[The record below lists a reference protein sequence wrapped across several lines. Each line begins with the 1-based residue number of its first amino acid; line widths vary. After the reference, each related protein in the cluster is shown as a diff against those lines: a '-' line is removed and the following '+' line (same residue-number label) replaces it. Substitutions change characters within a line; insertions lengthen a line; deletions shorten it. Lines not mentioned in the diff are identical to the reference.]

1 MNIVFIPVRG
11 GSKSIPLKNI
21 KALNGKPLIYWALK
35 ASLFCEYADKVYIS
49 TDSDEIKEVVKSL
62 IADKELSNFD
72 HKLSIVDRSNDTATD
87 TASTESAMLEFANKY
102 DFDNICLVQATS
114 PLLQAKDLENGF
126 EVFSQENVDS
136 VLSVVKQKRFNWHIN
151 NIGYAEAIN
160 YDYKKRPRRQEFDG
174 YYVENGAFYIT
185 SKENLLKSKNRI
197 SGNIKLVEMNECSY
211 YEIDEPDDFLLI
223 ESIMKL
229 KRNDISIDKSKIKMV
244 LSDVDGCLT
253 DGGMYY
259 SENGDEIKKFN
270 AKDGMAFRLLKE
282 KGYITGI
289 VTGENVDLN
298 KRRVAKN
305 AQLTEGSP
313 FYCSFVPDGICRR
326 TDSLCGA
333 LCRLSLSDLFSCA
346 CEGAGLCRRWAQT
359 GSVLRNLSLWIF
371 FSAAGHS
378 ANVPGRTSSGISDG
392 TGSLGD
398 FDDPCRSSFMVPH

>member
-136 VLSVVKQKRFNWHIN
+136 VLSVVKQKRFYWHIN

-298 KRRVAKN
+298 KRRVAKIGLDVYEYGTKDKLETLN
-305 AQLTEGSP
+305 KICKQYNISMKNILYIGDDNNDIDILKN
-313 FYCSFVPDGICRR
+313 VGISCCPN
-326 TDSLCGA
+326 DA
-333 LCRLSLSDLFSCA
+333 IDEVKRLSTIKLKINGGHGVVR
-346 CEGAGLCRRWAQT
+346 E
-359 GSVLRNLSLWIF
+359 VL
-371 FSAAGHS
+371 
-378 ANVPGRTSSGISDG
+378 
-392 TGSLGD
+392 D
-398 FDDPCRSSFMVPH
+398 FLIE

>member
-21 KALNGKPLIYWALK
+21 KVLNGKPLIYWALK
-35 ASLFCEYADKVYIS
+35 ASLFCKYADKVYIS

-298 KRRVAKN
+298 KRRVAKIGLDVYEYGTKDKLETLN
-305 AQLTEGSP
+305 KICKQYNISMKNILYIGDDNNDIDILKN
-313 FYCSFVPDGICRR
+313 VGISCCPN
-326 TDSLCGA
+326 DA
-333 LCRLSLSDLFSCA
+333 IDEVKRLSTIKLKINGGHGVVR
-346 CEGAGLCRRWAQT
+346 E
-359 GSVLRNLSLWIF
+359 VL
-371 FSAAGHS
+371 
-378 ANVPGRTSSGISDG
+378 
-392 TGSLGD
+392 D
-398 FDDPCRSSFMVPH
+398 FLIE

>member
-1 MNIVFIPVRG
+1 MNVIFIPVRG

-21 KALNGKPLIYWALK
+21 KVLNGKPLIYWALK
-35 ASLFCEYADKVYIS
+35 ASLFCKYADKVYIS

-62 IADKELSNFD
+62 ITDKELSNFD

-87 TASTESAMLEFANKY
+87 TASTESAMLEFAEHY
-102 DFDNICLVQATS
+102 EFDNICLVQATS
-114 PLLQAKDLENGF
+114 PLLRAEDLNNGF

-151 NIGYAEAIN
+151 NKGYAEPIN
-160 YDYKKRPRRQEFDG
+160 YDYNNRPRRQEFDG

-259 SENGDEIKKFN
+259 SEKGDEIKKFN
-270 AKDGMAFRLLKE
+270 AKDGMAFSLLKE

-298 KRRVAKN
+298 KRRVVKIGLDVYEYGTKDKLETLNKICKQYNISMENILYIGDDNNDIDILKN
-305 AQLTEGSP
+305 
-313 FYCSFVPDGICRR
+313 VGISCCPN
-326 TDSLCGA
+326 DA
-333 LCRLSLSDLFSCA
+333 IDEVKRLSTIKLKTNGGHGVVR
-346 CEGAGLCRRWAQT
+346 E
-359 GSVLRNLSLWIF
+359 VL
-371 FSAAGHS
+371 
-378 ANVPGRTSSGISDG
+378 
-392 TGSLGD
+392 D
-398 FDDPCRSSFMVPH
+398 FLIE

>member
-1 MNIVFIPVRG
+1 MNVIFIPVRG

-298 KRRVAKN
+298 KRRVAKIGLDVYEYGTKDKLETLN
-305 AQLTEGSP
+305 KICKQYNISMKNILYIGDDNNDIDILKN
-313 FYCSFVPDGICRR
+313 VGISCCPN
-326 TDSLCGA
+326 DA
-333 LCRLSLSDLFSCA
+333 IDEVKRLSTIKLKTNGGHGVVR
-346 CEGAGLCRRWAQT
+346 E
-359 GSVLRNLSLWIF
+359 VL
-371 FSAAGHS
+371 
-378 ANVPGRTSSGISDG
+378 
-392 TGSLGD
+392 D
-398 FDDPCRSSFMVPH
+398 FLIE

>member
-298 KRRVAKN
+298 KRRVAKIGLDVYEYGTKDKLETLN
-305 AQLTEGSP
+305 KICKQYNISMKNILYIGDDNNDIDILKN
-313 FYCSFVPDGICRR
+313 VGISCCPN
-326 TDSLCGA
+326 DA
-333 LCRLSLSDLFSCA
+333 IDEVKRLSTIKLKINGGHGVVR
-346 CEGAGLCRRWAQT
+346 E
-359 GSVLRNLSLWIF
+359 VL
-371 FSAAGHS
+371 
-378 ANVPGRTSSGISDG
+378 
-392 TGSLGD
+392 D
-398 FDDPCRSSFMVPH
+398 FLIE